1 LRGHFQKNYWAAKKD
16 VVFDLN
22 RGQLSKGGLRPGQF
36 AVAVLQLRFTGLMI
50 ILFIVVP
57 GEDSNFFSRLQPAA
71 VHFNRRL
78 FCRLIPLPWLR
89 N

>member
-1 LRGHFQKNYWAAKKD
+1 
-16 VVFDLN
+16 
-22 RGQLSKGGLRPGQF
+22 
-36 AVAVLQLRFTGLMI
+36 MI